1 MATRD
6 QEDDLTQ
13 ISRVTQTSRE
23 QGRKERVF
31 KKCGQAVQRLFQMA
45 VQSSS
50 SATSLLSNRD
60 RVYLIDYESE
70 NECTRLYRPVNKG

>member
-1 MATRD
+1 MGKRINDGCSCMATRD

-13 ISRVTQTSRE
+13 TSRVTQTSRE

-50 SATSLLSNRD
+50 SAVSLLST
-60 RVYLIDYESE
+60 VIAQS
-70 NECTRLYRPVNKG
+70 T